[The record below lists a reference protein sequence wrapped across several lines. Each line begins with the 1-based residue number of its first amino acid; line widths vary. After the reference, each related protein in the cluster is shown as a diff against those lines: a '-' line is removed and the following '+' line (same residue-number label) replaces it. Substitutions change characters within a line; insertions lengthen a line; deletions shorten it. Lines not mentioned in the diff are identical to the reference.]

1 MLHNNLFLNIY
12 FLMIIIMPKK
22 SKKSRYNNNNCIKSD
37 DEEQEQEQEPQPIYF
52 KSKYKKIQSI
62 KIEKLT
68 QDFLKNNIINFNSY

>member
-1 MLHNNLFLNIY
+1 
-12 FLMIIIMPKK
+12 MPKK

-37 DEEQEQEQEPQPIYF
+37 EEQEQEPEPQPIYF
-52 KSKYKKIQSI
+52 KSKYNKLQAA

>member
-1 MLHNNLFLNIY
+1 
-12 FLMIIIMPKK
+12 MPKK

>member
-1 MLHNNLFLNIY
+1 
-12 FLMIIIMPKK
+12 MPKK

-37 DEEQEQEQEPQPIYF
+37 DEEQEQEQEQEPQPIYF